1 MAQQSI
7 LIQNLVPGNR
17 YSIIHRQGLIPTK
30 VGTFVRLFQGQ
41 DSSARFNNLVGYPTP
56 IRTSA
61 FRDNEWFF
69 VPLAAAPAAPP
80 ASRRGG
86 KRKQK
91 NTRKSRKSRKS
102 MKSKRVRK

>member
-17 YSIIHRQGLIPTK
+17 YSIIHRQGLLPTS
-30 VGTFVRLFQGQ
+30 VGTFVRLVQGQ
-41 DSSARFNNLVGYPTP
+41 VSGAQFNNLVGEPSP
-56 IRTSA
+56 ITNSE
-61 FRDNEWFF
+61 FRDDEWFF
-69 VPLAAAPAAPP
+69 VPLAAALGAPP
-80 ASRRGG
+80 APRRGG

>member
-41 DSSARFNNLVGYPTP
+41 DSSARFNNLVG
-56 IRTSA
+56 
-61 FRDNEWFF
+61 
-69 VPLAAAPAAPP
+69 
-80 ASRRGG
+80 
-86 KRKQK
+86 
-91 NTRKSRKSRKS
+91 
-102 MKSKRVRK
+102 